1 MIVSRLSTLLILA
14 VAILLIM
21 NAGVGADDGPNA
33 SSTED
38 GKDEADAD
46 EVLNASRARVE
57 EIVMYRGGDTRT
69 AVPHVAEPVLR
80 YGDPTRANQH
90 GSMWVW
96 GETGRPQAVLEL
108 YRNLAGDWV
117 YVFNWLS
124 GSELTAERNGDLWWT
139 PAAPTVQFQDLE
151 GPRPAGSE
159 ALRTTQM
166 RAIARRF
173 DAHEFWDPNNSRF
186 ELRLLATPLHRYTDP
201 DRRIIDG
208 AVFAYANGTNPEVV
222 LLLEA
227 HAVDGEQRWQYG
239 FARLGHAEMHVE
251 LDDAEVWTVPRVDPT
266 RRDEPYWL
274 FYEPTGPGAE

>member
-1 MIVSRLSTLLILA
+1 MVVSRLSALLILG
-14 VAILLIM
+14 VAILPTM
-21 NAGVGADDGPNA
+21 RAGVGADDGPNTSPA
-33 SSTED
+33 EVS
-38 GKDEADAD
+38 KDKAD
-46 EVLNASRARVE
+46 EVLEASRARVE
-57 EIVMYRGGDTRT
+57 EIVMHRGGDTEAT
-69 AVPHVAEPVLR
+69 VPHVAEPVLR
-80 YGDPTRANQH
+80 YGDPTRANMD
-90 GSMWVW
+90 GSLWLW
-96 GETGRPQAVLEL
+96 GQSGRPQAVLEL

-124 GSELTAERNGDLWWT
+124 GGELTAKRKGDLWWT

-166 RAIARRF
+166 RYLARRF

-186 ELRLLATPLHRYTDP
+186 ELRLLATPVHRYSDP
-201 DRRIIDG
+201 DRGIIDG

-222 LLLEA
+222 LLLEVA
-227 HAVDGEQRWQYG
+227 EADGERRWQYG

-251 LDDAEVWTVPRVDPT
+251 LDDAEVWTVPRVDPS

-274 FYEPTGPGAE
+274 FYEPTVPGAE